1 MLKFALAM
9 SAYALAMLGIGY
21 LTFISAP
28 PESKAWTALL
38 VPGIGA
44 AAVIACVVMA
54 TRINANR
61 KLGMIGI
68 HVGLLLPLLMA
79 AGSFWRLPG
88 SLARNSAYYAN
99 QTLKLPSDAGTGGTS
114 VTLSSAAAHPT
125 GYQAV
130 GIGAIGT
137 LSAFAFIAVLLLR
150 PKPPAKSVP
159 VPEVPASPSFT
170 PSNPERERAG
180 SSTDK
185 TTESVR

>member
-21 LTFISAP
+21 LTFIAAP

-54 TRINANR
+54 TRITTNR
-61 KLGMIGI
+61 TLGMIGI
-68 HVGLLLPLLMA
+68 HVGLVLPLLMA

-88 SLARNSAYYAN
+88 SLAKNSAYYAN

-137 LSAFAFIAVLLLR
+137 LSSFAFIAVLLLR
-150 PKPPAKSVP
+150 PKPPAKVDP
-159 VPEVPASPSFT
+159 VPGSAAT
-170 PSNPERERAG
+170 AATLTTDRERPG
-180 SSTDK
+180 TGV
-185 TTESVR
+185 TTAA